1 MSLNISRKKIIFGG
15 TLAGLILA
23 AWFSL
28 PAAQGQNLPG
38 TENAP
43 KVGGKAPMFDLEG
56 FDLKK
61 QLERGPVVLVFY
73 RGFF

>member
-1 MSLNISRKKIIFGG
+1 MSLNIFQKKVVFGRIV
-15 TLAGLILA
+15 AGLILA
-23 AWFSL
+23 TWFSL
-28 PAAQGQNLPG
+28 PPAQAQNLPG

-43 KVGGKAPMFDLEG
+43 KVGGKAPVFNLEG
-56 FDLKK
+56 FDVKK